1 MATAITVQ
9 PISASPFGSIP
20 VLPLTPGGNDLT
32 WTGTSDPTSRYAQ
45 LVNSKTVILA
55 QNLDSTSHTV
65 LVVSVADPYNRT
77 GDISGYSV
85 GPNTTSLFGPFN
97 TAGGPIPGAS
107 TSTFPTP
114 TCSSPSFSCPDRAR
128 AQTPAIA
135 A

>member
-32 WTGTSDPTSRYAQ
+32 WTGTSDPTSRSAQ

-65 LVVSVADPYNRT
+65 SVVSVADPYNRT
-77 GDISGYSV
+77 GDISDYSV
-85 GPNTTSLFGPFN
+85 GPNKTSLFGPFN
-97 TAGGPIPGAS
+97 TAGWANSGSVYINVSDAHVQLAVIQLP
-107 TSTFPTP
+107 
-114 TCSSPSFSCPDRAR
+114 
-128 AQTPAIA
+128 
-135 A
+135 